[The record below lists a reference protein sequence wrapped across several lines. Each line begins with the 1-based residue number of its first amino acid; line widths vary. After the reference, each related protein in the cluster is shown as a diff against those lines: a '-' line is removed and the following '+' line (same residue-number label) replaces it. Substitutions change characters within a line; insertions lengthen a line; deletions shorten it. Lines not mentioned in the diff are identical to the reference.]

1 MTFVLS
7 KLLWTLFRP
16 GNLLLILLVCGA
28 VGLLTGRRRL
38 GTTLVV
44 LGAAGC
50 LLIAL
55 LPIGQWLLI
64 PLENRFPAVERIP
77 APVDGIVVLGGPID
91 PEISAGRRQ
100 VALDQSA
107 ERLTSAIELA
117 RAYPEARLVFSG
129 GISRLAGGTTSEAVA
144 AEQFWRAQGMP
155 AGRIV
160 FEGES
165 RNTHENAVLSKR
177 LADPRP
183 GERWV
188 LVTSAAH
195 MPRAIGVFRA
205 IDWPVIAYPVDFRT
219 TGRLDLKELP
229 EVWLD
234 LDFSERLSE
243 LDHAARSWVGLVAYW
258 SMGYTSSLL
267 PGP

>member
-7 KLLWTLFRP
+7 KLLWTLFQP

-28 VGLLTGRRRL
+28 VGLLAGRRRL
-38 GTTLVV
+38 GTALVV
-44 LGAAGC
+44 LSAAAFV
-50 LLIAL
+50 LITL

-77 APVDGIVVLGGPID
+77 PPVDGIVVLGGPID

-100 VALDQSA
+100 VALDQST

-117 RAYPEARLVFSG
+117 RAHPEARLVFSG
-129 GISRLAGGTTSEAVA
+129 GISRLAGGTTSEAVV
-144 AEQFWRAQGMP
+144 AEQFWRIQGMP
-155 AGRIV
+155 AGRIA
-160 FEGES
+160 FEGQS
-165 RNTHENAVLSKR
+165 RNTHENAVRSKR

-183 GERWV
+183 GERWL

-219 TGRLDLKELP
+219 TGRLNLKELP
-229 EVWLD
+229 DEWLD
-234 LDFSERLSE
+234 LDFSEGLSD
-243 LDHAARSWVGLVAYW
+243 LDHAAKSWVGLVAYW
-258 SMGYTSSLL
+258 LMGYTSSLL
-267 PGP
+267 PDP